1 MGVAFQLPWKPQ
13 GSVYHNINIKTTKMW
28 FWSQSVV
35 KPAASSTLKVPG
47 LEYLATS
54 LGVKERTLVKILVPS
69 LSLLLLLL
77 SSVIFVVINAR
88 NSAASSLPEA
98 TALLDKEQLA
108 SSTAKHGIVSFVW
121 LLLHRDTEQKKVESE
136 KEENEAVS
144 IKDKILQLLRLRP
157 SKEEARQAEEAR
169 L

>member
-13 GSVYHNINIKTTKMW
+13 GSVYHNINIAARKMW

-69 LSLLLLLL
+69 LSLLLLL
-77 SSVIFVVINAR
+77 SSVICVVINAR

-121 LLLHRDTEQKKVESE
+121 LLLHRDTEQKKVE
-136 KEENEAVS
+136 
-144 IKDKILQLLRLRP
+144 
-157 SKEEARQAEEAR
+157 
-169 L
+169 

>member
-1 MGVAFQLPWKPQ
+1 MGSGTPTTLETPRLQ
-13 GSVYHNINIKTTKMW
+13 GIIYRNINIKATNMW
-28 FWSQSVV
+28 FWSQSVT

-54 LGVKERTLVKILVPS
+54 LGVKERTLVRILVPS
-69 LSLLLLLL
+69 LSLLLLVL

-108 SSTAKHGIVSFVW
+108 ASSTAKHGIVSFVW
-121 LLLHRDTEQKKVESE
+121 LLLHR
-136 KEENEAVS
+136 AAG
-144 IKDKILQLLRLRP
+144 R
-157 SKEEARQAEEAR
+157 A
-169 L
+169 

>member
-13 GSVYHNINIKTTKMW
+13 GSVYRNINIKATKMW

-35 KPAASSTLKVPG
+35 KPAASSPLKVPG
-47 LEYLATS
+47 LEYLASS
-54 LGVKERTLVKILVPS
+54 LGVKERTLVRILVP
-69 LSLLLLLL
+69 

-88 NSAASSLPEA
+88 NTAVSGLPDA

-136 KEENEAVS
+136 KEENDTVS
-144 IKDKILQLLRLRP
+144 I
-157 SKEEARQAEEAR
+157 
-169 L
+169 